1 MEGFVRNET
10 GKAVFK
16 LQRPLPPGA
25 VLKLEDAY
33 LIVGEKSGKN
43 RGMAFVKWLKEN
55 IFKEE
60 GWVFYKE
67 EGVPYSVGSQAKKAQ
82 QVNSSRRKQKPPVEE
97 DDQVDGLAA
106 AGEPVSEVS
115 EVKEK
120 VAPSR
125 GAGRRLVRKNKKI
138 SKNNNT
144 AASIIDADA
153 TQARRIV
160 AKVKDRSVLK
170 KALSMSNHFANKE
183 EHRRLIQR
191 RLEEVY

>member
-1 MEGFVRNET
+1 MEGFIRNET
-10 GKAVFK
+10 GRAVFK
-16 LQRPLPPGA
+16 LQRPLPPGS

-33 LIVGEKSGKN
+33 MIVGEKSGKN

-55 IFKEE
+55 VFREE

-67 EGVPYSVGSQAKKAQ
+67 EGVPYSVGSQAKKARK
-82 QVNSSRRKQKPPVEE
+82 VNSSRVEKSVSEEEKVDGVAAGGEPVEE
-97 DDQVDGLAA
+97 ASPKK
-106 AGEPVSEVS
+106 ERVS
-115 EVKEK
+115 
-120 VAPSR
+120 PSR

-153 TQARRIV
+153 AQARRIV
-160 AKVKDRSVLK
+160 SKVKDRSVLK
-170 KALSMSNHFANKE
+170 KALALSNHFANKE